1 MPLTDAQHAAVDTFL
16 AKYAGEDAPLVK
28 ALLTDGEL
36 STGDPTAVSP
46 KGAHGLMQ
54 LTPGALEETGRDPK
68 TFDYNNPAESL
79 KAGTDYVRILRDK
92 YGFTNPLQIAAAYN
106 AGPSRVQA
114 AVKAGSFKTLPAETQ
129 AYIVR
134 MAKVLPGVRQ
144 ATSAQAA
151 ETVPAPPADTVA
163 PSDVEQ
169 PFVRPEDMS
178 NVAPPQPPSMAK
190 VIAGAPLRAGAGL
203 VDLAAQGGAML
214 LSGPNST
221 PADFGVG
228 SATNAVNQVVPPPA
242 TTGQTYADAAA
253 QGATLGLPGGVPG
266 VVIGAAGG
274 VAAQAGADL
283 FEKLGLPPVI
293 GGLIGGGATGL
304 VTGAGRFVGALKRG
318 VTWEKAAERA
328 AVTELKDA
336 TAALEDTR
344 AASAARK
351 TAALEGTKATVANA
365 SAEQRTAVANAQE
378 AARTTVANAEDAQ
391 RLANTRAKEQVGAT
405 VRQAKREGAA
415 AVSAAQQ
422 RIDRHAAIRAEVQAN
437 ADQAVDQFLIQNKDP
452 GERAR
457 MLQNISQG
465 RRDRIHAYIDT
476 RYTDFLKRADAT
488 GNLVKLAPIRQAAGG
503 LVDDL
508 AELGIPRDQ
517 ASIFGERIMNIVDRE
532 AATFSEVQA
541 LRSSVGKVAAG
552 AEGPAGARLQVLK
565 AAIDDA
571 MNRAIPENMQAE
583 FMQLK
588 IYRRAEGRLYQESF
602 ARKALGRDDAGRETA
617 TTFITNLLNG
627 KWTPGKHQALR
638 EVMLGAGDSGREVL
652 RDALVRQGMQQSSVN
667 GIVDFTQL
675 HRNLLNPEGL
685 RPIARQLL
693 STDELR
699 LFQSLSEDMTKATRA
714 YDEAVAAYKPTV
726 GSSRELVRGAKDTA
740 SAGYLSAREQSAAA
754 LRNTRSTEAQ
764 KLLTTR
770 TAAADKLRSIR
781 SSEAAYLRDV
791 RREEAANVATA
802 RARLRSA
809 QANVPDPKETVLAQV
824 GSLVMQ
830 KPTLMRIIFQPG
842 HRQVLRRAAHVYAGS
857 LKGQEMIRLLV
868 GGAAIGQEAAAGPGP
883 SVPSTAAA
891 PSAPGRP

>member
-46 KGAHGLMQ
+46 KGARGLMQ

-79 KAGTDYVRILRDK
+79 KAGTDYVRVLRDK

-134 MAKVLPGVRQ
+134 MAKVLPGAGQ
-144 ATSAQAA
+144 AASAQATEA
-151 ETVPAPPADTVA
+151 APAPPADTAA

-214 LSGPNST
+214 LSGPNSA

-228 SATNAVNQVVPPPA
+228 SATDAVNQVVPPPA
-242 TTGQTYADAAA
+242 TTGQRYADAAA

-293 GGLIGGGATGL
+293 GGLIGGGVTGL
-304 VTGAGRFVGALKRG
+304 VTGAGRFTGALKRG

-351 TAALEGTKATVANA
+351 AAAQEATKVTVANA
-365 SAEQRTAVANAQE
+365 ADARRVADTA
-378 AARTTVANAEDAQ
+378 
-391 RLANTRAKEQVGAT
+391 AKESAGST

-437 ADQAVDQFLIQNKDP
+437 AEQAVDQFLIQNQSP
-452 GERAR
+452 VERAR
-457 MLQNISQG
+457 MLQNVTQG
-465 RRDRIHAYIDT
+465 RRDAVHAYISN
-476 RYTDFLKRADAT
+476 RYGDFLARADAT
-488 GNLVKLAPIRQAAGG
+488 GRPVYLRDGTSRSILASADQVVQDIIST
-503 LVDDL
+503 
-508 AELGIPRDQ
+508 GIPRDQ
-517 ASIFGERIMNIVDRE
+517 ALSQAQAILRLGEQTSM
-532 AATFSEVQA
+532 TFSEAQA
-541 LRSSVGKVAAG
+541 LRSSIGRYYAT
-552 AEGPAGARLQVLK
+552 AEGPAKARFQVLN
-565 AAIDDA
+565 DA
-571 MNRAIPENMQAE
+571 VENAMRRALPEEMRSE
-583 FMQLK
+583 FQQLRA
-588 IYRRAEGRLYQESF
+588 YRRAEARLFQESY
-602 ARKALGRDDAGRETA
+602 ARKALGRDDAGREVA
-617 TTFITNLLNG
+617 TTYLTNLLSG
-627 KWTPGKHQALR
+627 RWTPAKQQSLR
-638 EVMLGAGDSGREVL
+638 DVMLAADTGGREVL

-675 HRNLLNPEGL
+675 HRNLVNPEGL
-685 RPIARQLL
+685 RPIAQQLL
-693 STDELR
+693 SPDELR
-699 LFQSLSEDMTKATRA
+699 LFQSLSEDMTRATRA

-726 GSSRELVRGAKDTA
+726 GSAREMVRGAKDTA
-740 SAGYLSAREQSAAA
+740 STGY
-754 LRNTRSTEAQ
+754 
-764 KLLTTR
+764 
-770 TAAADKLRSIR
+770 TAARSQNAADLRSVR
-781 SSEAAYLRDV
+781 AEAARRLADV

-868 GGAAIGQEAAAGPGP
+868 GGAAIGQEEAAAGPGP
-883 SVPSTAAA
+883 S
-891 PSAPGRP
+891 APGTTATP